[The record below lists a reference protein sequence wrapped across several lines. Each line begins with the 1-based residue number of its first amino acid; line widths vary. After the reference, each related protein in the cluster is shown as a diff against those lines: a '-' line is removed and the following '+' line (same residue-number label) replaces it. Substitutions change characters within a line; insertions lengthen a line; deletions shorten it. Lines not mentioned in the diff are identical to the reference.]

1 MNYKEIKVGEIFSSN
16 NYGDFVII
24 KESNKRR
31 YREKCYDIQFLKT
44 NSIRYGICRK
54 EILRGGSKRLLLSF
68 DCWSWI
74 FRGRDFTKKL

>member
-31 YREKCYDIQFLKT
+31 YREKCYDIQFFK
-44 NSIRYGICRK
+44 N
-54 EILRGGSKRLLLSF
+54 
-68 DCWSWI
+68 
-74 FRGRDFTKKL
+74 